1 MTTNNR
7 MELTGAIK
15 ALSMLKEPCQVD
27 LYSDSKYLVD
37 SINKGWLLSWE
48 KLGFRKKGKDVP
60 NTDLW
65 KELLSLIRTHAVTF
79 IWVKGHDENEWNNR
93 CDELAVSEWKKLK

>member
-1 MTTNNR
+1 M
-7 MELTGAIK
+7 
-15 ALSMLKEPCQVD
+15 
-27 LYSDSKYLVD
+27 
-37 SINKGWLLSWE
+37 
-48 KLGFRKKGKDVP
+48 P

-65 KELLSLIRTHAVTF
+65 KELLGLLETHRVRF